1 MNCCCCCQNICKTV
15 KVLSIINLIILISIL
30 ILLIIIINNNGMN
43 NRNILVAIADTG
55 DNTQVGDAIINFG
68 ENQIVEGTALSHTPG
83 TSQINI
89 NENGIYQISYQLEG
103 IDQGGSTRFNFNAI
117 LLVNNVPLTDTLNE
131 GSVLSED
138 IENNRYTLTSTVILR
153 LNAGDVLQ
161 LGALSFENVTYP
173 NARIDIEKIG

>member
-1 MNCCCCCQNICKTV
+1 MCCCCNLCK
-15 KVLSIINLIILISIL
+15 KIKILSIINLILFVSIFILF
-30 ILLIIIINNNGMN
+30 LIIVVNNGTINND
-43 NRNILVAIADTG
+43 ILVAVARSG
-55 DNTQVGDAIINFG
+55 DNSQVGDAIINFG
-68 ENQIVEGTALSHTPG
+68 ENQIVEGNAISHVAG

-103 IDQGGSTRFNFNAI
+103 IDQGASTRFNFNAI

-131 GSVLSED
+131 GAVLSED
-138 IENNRYTLTSTVILR
+138 IVNNRYTLTSTVILR

-161 LGALSFENVTYP
+161 LGALSFENITYP

>member
-1 MNCCCCCQNICKTV
+1 MCCCHDVCRTI
-15 KVLSIINLIILISIL
+15 KVLSTINVIIFISIL
-30 ILLIIIINNNGMN
+30 ILLIVVFINNGNMN
-43 NRNILVAIADTG
+43 NKDILVTVARSG

-68 ENQIVEGTALSHTPG
+68 ENQIVEGTALSHEAG
-83 TSQINI
+83 TSQIQI

-103 IDQGGSTRFNFNAI
+103 IDQGASTRFNFNAI

-131 GSVLSED
+131 GAVLSED
-138 IENNRYTLTSTVILR
+138 IVNNRYTLTSTVILR

-173 NARIDIEKIG
+173 NARMDIEKIG

>member
-1 MNCCCCCQNICKTV
+1 MCCCYKICKKI
-15 KVLSIINLIILISIL
+15 KVLSIINFIILISIL
-30 ILLIIIINNNGMN
+30 ILFIVIVINNGNMN
-43 NRNILVAIADTG
+43 NKDILVTVARSG

-68 ENQIVEGTALSHTPG
+68 ENQIVEGTALTHEVG

-89 NENGIYQISYQLEG
+89 NESGIYQISYQLEG
-103 IDQGGSTRFNFNAI
+103 IDQGASTRFNFNAI

-131 GSVLSED
+131 GAVLSED
-138 IENNRYTLTSTVILR
+138 IVNNRYTLTSTVILR

>member
-1 MNCCCCCQNICKTV
+1 MCCCHKVCKTI
-15 KVLSIINLIILISIL
+15 KKLSIINFLIFISTI
-30 ILLIIIINNNGMN
+30 ILLIVILIDNSNKLNNKD
-43 NRNILVAIADTG
+43 ILVTVARSG

-68 ENQIVEGTALSHTPG
+68 INQIVEGTALSHEAG

-103 IDQGGSTRFNFNAI
+103 IDQGTSTRFNFNAI

-131 GSVLSED
+131 GAVLSED
-138 IENNRYTLTSTVILR
+138 IVNNRYTLTSTVILR
-153 LNAGDVLQ
+153 LNAGDILQ

>member
-1 MNCCCCCQNICKTV
+1 MCCCYKTCKTI
-15 KVLSIINLIILISIL
+15 KVLSIINFIILISIL
-30 ILLIIIINNNGMN
+30 ILFIIIVINNGNMN
-43 NRNILVAIADTG
+43 NKDILVTVARSG

-68 ENQIVEGTALSHTPG
+68 ENQIVEGTALTHEVG

-89 NENGIYQISYQLEG
+89 NESGIYQISYQLEG
-103 IDQGGSTRFNFNAI
+103 IDQGASTRFNFNAI

-131 GSVLSED
+131 GAVLSED
-138 IENNRYTLTSTVILR
+138 IVNNRYTLTSTVILR